1 MRLRETTIIVKQ
13 DLCTS
18 GPGLRDRTKGKI
30 RTAENGAQRC
40 QHSATGVN
48 IWFLLRGFFHVI
60 AGFIIFEVGKAFWCS
75 IPLAVILQHAVLSFL
90 LVPQYGEFRGEVL
103 QGKGLK

>member
-1 MRLRETTIIVKQ
+1 MKLRETTIIVKQ

-18 GPGLRDRTKGKI
+18 GPGSRERTKGKI

-40 QHSATGVN
+40 QHSATEVN
-48 IWFLLRGFFHVI
+48 IWFLLRSLFYVI
-60 AGFIIFEVGKAFWCS
+60 AGFIIFKMGKAFWCS
-75 IPLAVILQHAVLSFL
+75 IPLAVILQRAVLSFL
-90 LVPQYGEFRGEVL
+90 LVPQCGEFRGEVL